1 MNQSTRSLRWL
12 TPTIRGE
19 RDEWEA
25 FSARVSTGRSVAST
39 STSLRLL
46 KEAYRDLVEQNRELK
61 LPALHQELNQLQ
73 ARVNVILQRCRPYLE
88 AGADRSLADSQLPH
102 LERIL
107 DFVRTELNYLRGQL
121 LLSQTTV
128 HYLKQ
133 LLTAAEEIWT
143 QAFCNPNY
151 LLNLIRKIKHDDAHL
166 EDPGELLFL
175 SLRDMEAVAREQIA
189 RPDLLVY
196 LRGLEA
202 ARCSYFVSRQ
212 IPEWQESCDLLMM
225 AGMLHDVG
233 WLMLN
238 PERAKKTDEGEAQ
251 LPDERGEHPILGAA
265 LLGGLRGFPGDS
277 YLSEVV
283 AQHHERLDGTGYP
296 RRLHSYHLG
305 EHARRMGVICRYL
318 ELKNERR
325 ELTADGTRHCDGEEL
340 AFGAA
345 LQLYRE
351 TLQGEWDAT
360 AAEQLFQAL
369 DENLLE
375 ELRLSDRN
383 NDPFSLKR
391 FQNYRADAGHRVL
404 ASPHFSLEPE
414 TRLNRSV
421 TDNQTEI

>member
-19 RDEWEA
+19 RNEWDA
-25 FSARVSTGRSVAST
+25 FRAKVSVGRPLAGT

-46 KEAYRDLVEQNRELK
+46 KENYRALEQQNRELK
-61 LPALHQELNQLQ
+61 LPVLHQELNQLQ

-88 AGADRSLADSQLPH
+88 AGAVRSVAESQLPH

-107 DFVRTELNYLRGQL
+107 EFVRTELNYLRGQL

-133 LLTAAEEIWT
+133 LLTAADEIWT

-166 EDPGELLFL
+166 DDPGELLFL
-175 SLRDMEAVAREQIA
+175 SLKDMEVVAREQIPRA
-189 RPDLLVY
+189 DLPVY
-196 LRGLEA
+196 LRGLEV

-212 IPEWQESCDLLMM
+212 IPEWEESCDLLMM

-238 PERAKKTDEGEAQ
+238 PEPGHPTEGTEEPR
-251 LPDERGEHPILGAA
+251 PDERGEHPILGAA

-296 RRLHSYHLG
+296 RRLHTCHLG

-318 ELKNERR
+318 ELKNERG
-325 ELTADGTRHCDGEEL
+325 ELTADGIRSCDGEEL

-360 AAEQLFQAL
+360 AAEQLFLAL
-369 DENLLE
+369 DENLPE
-375 ELRLSDRN
+375 ELRVSDRH

-391 FQNYRADAGHRVL
+391 FQNYRADAGHSEP

-414 TRLNRSV
+414 IRLNRSV